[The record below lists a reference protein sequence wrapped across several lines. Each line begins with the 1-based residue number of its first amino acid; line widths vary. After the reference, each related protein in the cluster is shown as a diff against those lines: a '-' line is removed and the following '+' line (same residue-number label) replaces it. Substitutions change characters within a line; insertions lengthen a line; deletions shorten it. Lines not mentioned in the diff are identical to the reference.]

1 MWYRVR
7 LGTGLNPNWLFC
19 TSLCL
24 MLMMYPGPMYYNG
37 VYHMFYQYNPSGPLF
52 AEHMYWAHSVSHDL
66 INWTPLDLAIAPT
79 EPFDIISCWSGSA
92 TIFPGNK
99 PVILYTGIESE
110 NRQVQNLIE
119 HPSSTRNRLDKTTNG
134 AFVDIDPQQDEISLG
149 TLIDHSIV
157 ESFGGGKTCITARVY
172 PTLAIKD
179 EAHLFAFNN
188 GTESVLITKLSA
200 WSVKKAQIN
209 TEIFID

>member
-1 MWYRVR
+1 
-7 LGTGLNPNWLFC
+7 
-19 TSLCL
+19 
-24 MLMMYPGPMYYNG
+24 
-37 VYHMFYQYNPSGPLF
+37 MFKSSF
-52 AEHMYWAHSVSHDL
+52 HW
-66 INWTPLDLAIAPT
+66 
-79 EPFDIISCWSGSA
+79 
-92 TIFPGNK
+92 
-99 PVILYTGIESE
+99 
-110 NRQVQNLIE
+110 
-119 HPSSTRNRLDKTTNG
+119 SSTRNRLDKTTNG